1 MSSEEIQEIKEIPE
15 IPQEIPEIPQEVPE
29 IQGKK
34 EECRDVAP
42 VVPKRGR
49 GRPKGAKT
57 TKVTLLTVD
66 TDVPK
71 VSLNEE
77 PVTLHEDPVA
87 PTKKPRATRQKRVQ
101 PPPDP
106 PPERHAPEH
115 VPEHDE
121 SGATTMHPMA
131 HMMMSLRALQRERME
146 ARKALYRNMIA

>member
-1 MSSEEIQEIKEIPE
+1 MSSEEIQEIQEIPE
-15 IPQEIPEIPQEVPE
+15 IPQEIPEIQE
-29 IQGKK
+29 KK
-34 EECRDVAP
+34 EDCTDVAP
-42 VVPKRGR
+42 VVAKRGR

-57 TKVTLLTVD
+57 KVTILTVD

-71 VSLNEE
+71 VTMNEE
-77 PVTLHEDPVA
+77 PLTLHEEPVA

-115 VPEHDE
+115 VPEHVHDE